1 MPHQNRRVIT
11 PADTA
16 SAVAGPAL
24 TDSVQALLQQGAQTI
39 DAVKARVADVA
50 DEARTARS
58 KLVDR
63 ATQLV
68 QERPFTALGVAFGA
82 GYLAMRI
89 TTSKLTELALLGGLL
104 YAGSR
109 ALK

>member
-1 MPHQNRRVIT
+1 MPQQNRRIIT
-11 PADTA
+11 PADSS
-16 SAVAGPAL
+16 SAVAQSLG
-24 TDSVQALLQQGAQTI
+24 DSVQALLQQGAQTI
-39 DAVKARVADVA
+39 DAVKARVSDVA

-68 QERPFTALGVAFGA
+68 QDRPFTALGVAFGA
-82 GYLAMRI
+82 GYIAMRI